1 MSTPAARDCQQQTL
15 PSSVSPS
22 ASPSASEVGEGTT
35 QEIHLIVDED
45 KVNNAADL
53 TCCSSTELKAG
64 NTNSTS
70 NNTVSYTETSVLMS
84 ETSSTLT
91 SSNNSASIEDTRK
104 AMVSFRNLEIREY
117 PIIVGDNPSVSSG
130 VPICI
135 DWIYIEGQPQCL
147 EEYEELRHSRR
158 SLAEMKIPAAV
169 RAKMLRKTHSLKE
182 VRLAQKESTKIRNQ
196 RKTTV
201 ATLDTG
207 IEAAEVVLESA
218 KRKMKRLLARK
229 KRANS
234 NGVCADI

>member
-1 MSTPAARDCQQQTL
+1 MSTPVARDCQQQTL

-22 ASPSASEVGEGTT
+22 ASEVGGRTT
-35 QEIHLIVDED
+35 QEIHHIADEN
-45 KVNNAADL
+45 KANNATDL
-53 TCCSSTELKAG
+53 ICCSSTELKD
-64 NTNSTS
+64 NTKSTS
-70 NNTVSYTETSVLMS
+70 NTTVSYTESSVLMS

-104 AMVSFRNLEIREY
+104 TMVSFRNLEIREY

-135 DWIYIEGQPQCL
+135 DWIYIEGQPQSL

-158 SLAEMKIPAAV
+158 SLSEMKIPATV
-169 RAKMLRKTHSLKE
+169 RAQMLRKTHSLKE

-229 KRANS
+229 KRANV
-234 NGVCADI
+234 NAVCADI